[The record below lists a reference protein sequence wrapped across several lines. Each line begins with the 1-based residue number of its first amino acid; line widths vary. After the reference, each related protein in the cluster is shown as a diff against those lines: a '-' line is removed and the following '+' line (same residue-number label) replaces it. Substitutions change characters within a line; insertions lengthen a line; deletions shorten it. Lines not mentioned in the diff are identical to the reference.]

1 MENKIP
7 NNISDIIKLS
17 IDNQKNKLNN
27 PYVNDKTDFSKK
39 KSFKTTVKEFINKT
53 IKNIKNNKLF
63 IYLKNWFWFKFGKPY
78 KDWKLK
84 KENEKHIKTLKYN
97 FSKTFNVDVDKLT
110 TLMNHS
116 GFTQRDINS
125 DNELLIKNRLYINK
139 RKSLY
144 KFAPIMFDPHITEIH
159 NDNLDKN
166 NPTIHQIVSDDSNQT
181 SNQLDRQLEFFRKR
195 PNLTVGNRS

>member
-1 MENKIP
+1 MENRIP

-17 IDNQKNKLNN
+17 RDNQNNKVKN
-27 PYVNDKTDFSKK
+27 PYANDKTDFSKK
-39 KSFKTTVKEFINKT
+39 KSFKTTVKEFIDKT

-63 IYLKNWFWFKFGKPY
+63 TYLKNWFWFKFGKPY

-97 FSKTFNVDVDKLT
+97 FSKTFNVDVEKLRI
-110 TLMNHS
+110 LMNHS
-116 GFTQRDINS
+116 GSIQRDIN
-125 DNELLIKNRLYINK
+125 DELLIKNRLDINK

-144 KFAPIMFDPHITEIH
+144 KFAPIMFDPDVVEIH
-159 NDNLDKN
+159 NDNLGENK
-166 NPTIHQIVSDDSNQT
+166 PSIHQIVSDDSNQA
-181 SNQLDRQLEFFRKR
+181 SNQLDKQLEFFRKR